1 MARILYFAT
10 LVDQLG
16 RASEEI
22 ELPENVRD
30 VRGLLTLLHRRG
42 GKWPT
47 ALDETAL
54 KVTVNRQFAELDT
67 LIQNDSEIAFISM
80 RRW

>member
-16 RASEEI
+16 RASEE
-22 ELPENVRD
+22 LPLPDTVRD
-30 VRGLLTLLHRRG
+30 VRALVAMLHGRG
-42 GKWPT
+42 KNWVT
-47 ALDETAL
+47 ALDEATL

-67 LIQNDSEIAFISM
+67 PIDDNSEIAFISM

>member
-16 RASEEI
+16 RASEE
-22 ELPENVRD
+22 LPLPDTVRD
-30 VRGLLTLLHRRG
+30 VRALVAMLHGRG
-42 GKWPT
+42 KNWVT
-47 ALDETAL
+47 ALDEATL

-67 LIQNDSEIAFISM
+67 AIDDNSEIAFISM

>member
-16 RASEEI
+16 RASEE
-22 ELPENVRD
+22 LPLPDTVRD
-30 VRGLLTLLHRRG
+30 VRALVAMLHGRG
-42 GKWPT
+42 KNWVT
-47 ALDETAL
+47 ALDEATL

-67 LIQNDSEIAFISM
+67 PIQDDSEIAFISM

>member
-22 ELPENVRD
+22 ELPETVRD
-30 VRGLLTLLHRRG
+30 VRGLLTLLQRRG
-42 GKWPT
+42 GKWAT
-47 ALDETAL
+47 ALDESTL
-54 KVTVNRQFAELDT
+54 KVTVNRQFAEFDT
-67 LIQNDSEIAFISM
+67 LIHNDSEIAFISM

>member
-16 RASEEI
+16 RASED
-22 ELPENVRD
+22 LPLPNTVHTVRD
-30 VRGLLTLLHRRG
+30 LVALLHGRG
-42 GKWPT
+42 KEWAT
-47 ALDETAL
+47 ALDETTL
-54 KVTVNRQFAELDT
+54 KVTVNRQFAELT
-67 LIQNDSEIAFISM
+67 SPIQNDSEIAFISM

>member
-16 RASEEI
+16 RASEELTI
-22 ELPENVRD
+22 PDNVHD
-30 VRGLLTLLHRRG
+30 VRGLLALLHRRG
-42 GKWPT
+42 GKWTT
-47 ALDETAL
+47 ALDEATL

-67 LIQNDSEIAFISM
+67 PIKDESEIAFISM
-80 RRW
+80 RQW